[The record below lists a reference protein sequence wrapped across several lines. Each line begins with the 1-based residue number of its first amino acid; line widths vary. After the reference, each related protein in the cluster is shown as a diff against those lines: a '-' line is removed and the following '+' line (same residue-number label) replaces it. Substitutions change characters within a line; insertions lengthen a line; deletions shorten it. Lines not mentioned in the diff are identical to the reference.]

1 MIAGYEAQHEHLE
14 TYLELRPSFLTIL
27 PVMTALKG
35 FSKKKVV
42 PIDERIECPG
52 F

>member
-1 MIAGYEAQHEHLE
+1 MKILKPTLNYGL
-14 TYLELRPSFLTIL
+14 LFLTIL
-27 PVMTALKG
+27 PVMAALKC